1 MAPPWGTGA
10 GFYWFDTSF
19 LRGND
24 AGFRVSGEFERC
36 CRYQFSDEHT
46 SMFRL
51 GAVATVE

>member
-24 AGFRVSGEFERC
+24 ADFRVSGEFERC
-36 CRYQFSDEHT
+36 CRCQFSDEHT
-46 SMFRL
+46 STFRL